1 MVCEARGMIHH
12 LAILPHGRAPA
23 AAESPDLGRPDR
35 QCDASVTREA
45 WTAPPG
51 RSGRLRELFQ
61 HVPHDPNNV
70 VYCGR

>member
-1 MVCEARGMIHH
+1 M
-12 LAILPHGRAPA
+12 AILPHGEAPA
-23 AAESPDLGRPDR
+23 AAGIPDWGSLDW
-35 QCDASVTREA
+35 QCDASVTQRA
-45 WTAPPG
+45 WTGAPPG